1 MQSNVYRACVSNPSS
16 QETYPQ
22 DDFQLKWLNWGMK
35 FQDFSTGGGKKLNRI
50 TRTKVKLS
58 LYLTKYHAM
67 EMYWGVE
74 V

>member
-1 MQSNVYRACVSNPSS
+1 
-16 QETYPQ
+16 
-22 DDFQLKWLNWGMK
+22 MK